1 MLKKGRTICEK
12 HFNTSLLMNAQ
23 QLLNEILPILSTVR
37 EDKKKL
43 EKIHKF
49 LMDEIYEKPEK
60 TVIPKKYKPIT
71 AKAADNLSAGEVCFI
86 NTDTLEIESVS
97 ETILNDPDEFEAM
110 TGETV
115 DSLGLKYDE
124 WENCLRIDP
133 LESRESFR
141 IMEGFADNVSDK
153 NFQQKLINSL
163 NRNRPFANF
172 KWLIDNSDYRQDG
185 FDYRQAWLEQY
196 VYELMENEL
205 NKK

>member
-1 MLKKGRTICEK
+1 
-12 HFNTSLLMNAQ
+12 MNAQ

-49 LMDEIYEKPEK
+49 LMDKIYEEPEK
-60 TVIPKKYKPIT
+60 IVIPEKYKPLVAEI
-71 AKAADNLSAGEVCFI
+71 ADNLSAGEVCFI
-86 NTDTLEIESVS
+86 NTDTLEMESVT
-97 ETILNDPDEFEAM
+97 ETVLDDPDEFEAM

-115 DSLGLKYDE
+115 DSLGLKHDE

-153 NFQQKLINSL
+153 IFQQKLINSL

-172 KWLIDNSDYRQDG
+172 KWLIDNSDYRQDW
-185 FDYRQAWLEQY
+185 FDYRQQWLEQY

-205 NKK
+205 NKV